1 MTRTTSTTSEDD
13 MARQKAPK
21 QHEDLNLERTRASSV
36 WVAIAV
42 GVVLLIL
49 LIDFIAQNNRRVPI
63 HFFTLN
69 GRVSE
74 ALALLVAAVGGAV
87 VVLMAGAARI
97 IQLRVSTRR
106 HNRRVRKAADAETD
120 PAPSAEPA
128 TTTEPSGSAAPAA
141 EGEAQPVETQPNT

>member
-1 MTRTTSTTSEDD
+1 

-21 QHEDLNLERTRASSV
+21 RHEDLNLERTRASSV
-36 WVAIAV
+36 WVAVAV

-63 HFFTLN
+63 HFFTLS

-106 HNRRVRKAADAETD
+106 HNRRVRQAAN
-120 PAPSAEPA
+120 AEPA
-128 TTTEPSGSAAPAA
+128 PEPTEAAASEPSESAPPAA
-141 EGEAQPVETQPNT
+141 EGEAHPIEPQHNP

>member
-1 MTRTTSTTSEDD
+1 
-13 MARQKAPK
+13 MARQKTRK
-21 QHEDLNLERTRASSV
+21 RHDDLNPKPTRASFV
-36 WVAIAV
+36 WVAVAV

-63 HFFTLN
+63 HFFTLS

-87 VVLMAGAARI
+87 VVLVAGTARI

-106 HNRRVRKAADAETD
+106 LNRRVRNEANAEPVPT
-120 PAPSAEPA
+120 PEPAEPA
-128 TTTEPSGSAAPAA
+128 AGEPGESAGPAA
-141 EGEAQPVETQPNT
+141 EGEAHPVEPQHNP

>member
-1 MTRTTSTTSEDD
+1 

-21 QHEDLNLERTRASSV
+21 RHDDLNLERTRASSV
-36 WVAIAV
+36 WVAVAV

-63 HFFTLN
+63 HFFTLS

-97 IQLRVSTRR
+97 IQLRVTTRR
-106 HNRRVRKAADAETD
+106 HNRRVRKQADAE
-120 PAPSAEPA
+120 PAPEP
-128 TTTEPSGSAAPAA
+128 TAAAPEETSESVSPAA
-141 EGEAQPVETQPNT
+141 EGEAQPVEPQPNP

>member
-1 MTRTTSTTSEDD
+1 

-21 QHEDLNLERTRASSV
+21 RHEDLNLERTRASSV

-63 HFFTLN
+63 HFFTLS

-106 HNRRVRKAADAETD
+106 HNRRVRKAAN
-120 PAPSAEPA
+120 AEP
-128 TTTEPSGSAAPAA
+128 EPEPTPVAADEPGGSAPPAA
-141 EGEAQPVETQPNT
+141 EGEAHPVEPQHNP

>member
-1 MTRTTSTTSEDD
+1 

-21 QHEDLNLERTRASSV
+21 RHEDLNLERTRASSV

-63 HFFTLN
+63 HFFTLS

-87 VVLMAGAARI
+87 IVLMAGAARI

-106 HNRRVRKAADAETD
+106 HNRRVRQAAN
-120 PAPSAEPA
+120 AEPA
-128 TTTEPSGSAAPAA
+128 SEPSESVAPTA
-141 EGEAQPVETQPNT
+141 EGEAQPVEPQHNP

>member
-1 MTRTTSTTSEDD
+1 

-21 QHEDLNLERTRASSV
+21 RHEDLNLERTRASSV
-36 WVAIAV
+36 WVAVAV

-63 HFFTLN
+63 HFFTLS

-106 HNRRVRKAADAETD
+106 HNRRVRQAAN
-120 PAPSAEPA
+120 AEPA
-128 TTTEPSGSAAPAA
+128 PKPTEAAASEPSESAPPAA
-141 EGEAQPVETQPNT
+141 EGEAHPIEPQHNP

>member
-1 MTRTTSTTSEDD
+1 
-13 MARQKAPK
+13 MARRKAPK
-21 QHEDLNLERTRASSV
+21 RHEDLNLERTRASSV
-36 WVAIAV
+36 WVAVAV

-63 HFFTLN
+63 HFFTLS

-106 HNRRVRKAADAETD
+106 HNRRVRQAAN
-120 PAPSAEPA
+120 AEPA
-128 TTTEPSGSAAPAA
+128 PEPTGAAASEPSESAPPAA
-141 EGEAQPVETQPNT
+141 EGEAHPIEPQHNP

>member
-1 MTRTTSTTSEDD
+1 

-21 QHEDLNLERTRASSV
+21 RHEDLNLERTRASSV

-63 HFFTLN
+63 HFFTLS

-87 VVLMAGAARI
+87 IVLMAGAARI

-106 HNRRVRKAADAETD
+106 HNRRVRQAAN
-120 PAPSAEPA
+120 AEPA
-128 TTTEPSGSAAPAA
+128 AEPTTAAPSEPSESVAPTA
-141 EGEAQPVETQPNT
+141 EGEAQPVEPQHNP

>member
-1 MTRTTSTTSEDD
+1 

-21 QHEDLNLERTRASSV
+21 RHEDLNLERTRASSV

-63 HFFTLN
+63 HFFTLS

-87 VVLMAGAARI
+87 IVLMAGAARI

-106 HNRRVRKAADAETD
+106 HNRRVRQAAN
-120 PAPSAEPA
+120 AEPA
-128 TTTEPSGSAAPAA
+128 AEPTAAASSEPSESVAPTA
-141 EGEAQPVETQPNT
+141 EGEAQPVEPQHKP

>member
-1 MTRTTSTTSEDD
+1 

-21 QHEDLNLERTRASSV
+21 RHEDLNLERTRASSV

-63 HFFTLN
+63 HFFTLS

-87 VVLMAGAARI
+87 IVLMAGAARI

-106 HNRRVRKAADAETD
+106 HNRRVRQAAN
-120 PAPSAEPA
+120 AEPA
-128 TTTEPSGSAAPAA
+128 AEPTAAAPSEPSESVAPTA
-141 EGEAQPVETQPNT
+141 EGEAQPVEPQHNP

>member
-1 MTRTTSTTSEDD
+1 MSEDQ

-21 QHEDLNLERTRASSV
+21 RHEDLNLERTRASSV

-42 GVVLLIL
+42 GVVFLIL

-63 HFFTLN
+63 HFFTLS

-87 VVLMAGAARI
+87 IVLTAGAARI
-97 IQLRVSTRR
+97 IQLRVSTHR
-106 HNRRVRKAADAETD
+106 HNRRVRQAADAE
-120 PAPSAEPA
+120 PAPQPTSAA
-128 TTTEPSGSAAPAA
+128 AGAPSESAAPAA
-141 EGEAQPVETQPNT
+141 EGEAHPVEPQHNP

>member
-1 MTRTTSTTSEDD
+1 

-21 QHEDLNLERTRASSV
+21 RHEDLNLERTRASSV
-36 WVAIAV
+36 WVAVAV

-63 HFFTLN
+63 HFFTLS

-97 IQLRVSTRR
+97 IQLRVSTHR
-106 HNRRVRKAADAETD
+106 HNRRARQAADAE
-120 PAPSAEPA
+120 PAPETEAAPETGAAPGEPGASAP
-128 TTTEPSGSAAPAA
+128 PAA
-141 EGEAQPVETQPNT
+141 EGEAHSVEPQHNP

>member
-1 MTRTTSTTSEDD
+1 

-21 QHEDLNLERTRASSV
+21 RHEDLNLERTRASSV
-36 WVAIAV
+36 WVAVAV

-63 HFFTLN
+63 HFFTLS

-106 HNRRVRKAADAETD
+106 HNRKVRQAADAE
-120 PAPSAEPA
+120 PAPEPTA
-128 TTTEPSGSAAPAA
+128 AAPSEPSESAPPAA
-141 EGEAQPVETQPNT
+141 EGEAHPVEPQHNP